1 MAKIFLPY
9 GLDTSLDR
17 IFPSKTGEYPR
28 IFPSFQN
35 FEPREK
41 DLRDNKHNS
50 LNLGR
55 NYARIFVLGHY
66 LFLGA
71 HVFLELRSWKTVRFS
86 EERMSEDKINVV
98 FSRQIEPIVYISV
111 FFLLQE
117 PKDEDSGNLFYFK
130 HLHLQL

>member
-1 MAKIFLPY
+1 M
-9 GLDTSLDR
+9 
-17 IFPSKTGEYPR
+17 EYPR
-28 IFPSFQN
+28 TFPSFQN

-71 HVFLELRSWKTVRFS
+71 HVFLELRSRKTVRFS
-86 EERMSEDKINVV
+86 EERMSEDKINVL
-98 FSRQIEPIVYISV
+98 FSRQIEPIVYINV
-111 FFLLQE
+111 FFYCRSQRTKTQVTYFILNTCIYSYDGMDWIRQ
-117 PKDEDSGNLFYFK
+117 NLEKKKYTGY
-130 HLHLQL
+130 